1 MREINTLVGHSGCDI
16 KLVTENSIL
25 FVRKTSSEIK
35 YNKRLEIQCFKQK
48 EFKSVSVFAPKVL
61 DFGYKNNLF
70 YFDMEFINGQS
81 FNTIIRNHDLKEII
95 FYFDIIL
102 KFISENLKNS
112 SIINYKQEIKSKLKS
127 LDIKYN
133 IPKIII
139 TDKASKLNSGYCHGD
154 LTFENIIIKNNKVY
168 LIDFLDSYIDS
179 PIIDISKIKQDLILN
194 WSNRF
199 EKPNNLNLIKNQW
212 LNNYLDFFV
221 QKMDLSIEA
230 IELQKKITLL
240 RILPYTDN
248 IFTQLKI
255 LKKI

>member
-1 MREINTLVGHSGCDI
+1 MKKINTLVGHSGCDI
-16 KLVTENSIL
+16 KLVSNNNVY
-25 FVRKTSSEIK
+25 FVRKTSSGIK
-35 YNKRLEIQCFKQK
+35 YNKRLENQCFKQK
-48 EFKSVSVFAPKVL
+48 EFKSVFVFAPKVL
-61 DFGYKNNLF
+61 DFGYKNDLF

-81 FNTIIRNHDLKEII
+81 FNTIIRNCDLKEII

-112 SIINYKQEIKSKLKS
+112 SITNFKTEIKNKLKS
-127 LDIKYN
+127 IDIKYN

-139 TDKASKLNSGYCHGD
+139 TNKASKLNSGYCHGD
-154 LTFENIIIKNNKVY
+154 LTFENIIINNNKVY
-168 LIDFLDSYIDS
+168 LIDFLDSYVDS

-199 EKPNNLNLIKNQW
+199 EEPSNLNLIKNQW
-212 LNNYLDFFV
+212 LNNYLDSFL

-248 IFTQLKI
+248 IYTQLKI
-255 LKKI
+255 LNKI